1 MHPHRLHEEERDVV
15 GQDGQH
21 VDHVHRALDELPLL
35 RRASESESRR
45 HFTSNAVA
53 DLDWDSMAR
62 RFYAPFVVF
71 TRLS

>member
-53 DLDWDSMAR
+53 ALTFFMSR
-62 RFYAPFVVF
+62 Y
-71 TRLS
+71 